1 MQGQALTLT
10 SASLVGFELVLVPVF
25 VVGVGIVLV
34 ALEALVAVVVVGQM
48 GLGPMTV
55 LLVHEGCHQR

>member
-55 LLVHEGCHQR
+55 LLVHEGGH

>member
-34 ALEALVAVVVVGQM
+34 ALVALVAVVVVGQM

-55 LLVHEGCHQR
+55 LLVHEGWHQR